1 MEHGLGTQPQLRT
14 LPSQGMRSPRIS
26 LLSAP
31 FHEEGKGQ
39 HLRGLQGLFQLLRAR
54 ARPPVVAVPTLCR

>member
-1 MEHGLGTQPQLRT
+1 MVLELSHSFAPSPLRGRVALG
-14 LPSQGMRSPRIS
+14 IS

-54 ARPPVVAVPTLCR
+54 ARPPVVAVPTLCH